1 MQLPGPMMGFTSF
14 NPSYALRRCVYPGLV
29 AISERKAKAASMS
42 NQKSRIVSWR
52 HPNQS
57 HISPTNVRVTPAFTR
72 STNESINTKQAILRL
87 IVLEKERLERVRR
100 GEAWGPDQP
109 GPHSALG
116 RDRAIIRI
124 KNRIAE
130 LEKELIDDE

>member
-1 MQLPGPMMGFTSF
+1 
-14 NPSYALRRCVYPGLV
+14 
-29 AISERKAKAASMS
+29 MS

-57 HISPTNVRVTPAFTR
+57 GVSPTRVAVTVSRPRTV
-72 STNESINTKQAILRL
+72 NTKQAIRNS
-87 IVLEKERLERVRR
+87 IVIEKERLERVRR

-116 RDRAIIRI
+116 RERAIIRI
-124 KNRIAE
+124 KNRISE